1 VNFSCFR
8 NSIRIQ
14 HAKKML
20 LNTQMSVSEIEFE
33 VGYGSISY
41 FNRVFK
47 EIVGIT
53 PQKFRSK

>member
-1 VNFSCFR
+1 
-8 NSIRIQ
+8 
-14 HAKKML
+14 ML